1 MRITVEYL
9 NMLQSRI
16 DMVAN
21 NLANVSTPGFKE
33 SLLSVEE
40 SYDLQERSNTVAQYG
55 GVMPGAENAQVL
67 NRNLYVG
74 KRIDFSQGSLAET
87 GNPLDMAI
95 NGEGF
100 FQVRTPGGN
109 LGYTRA
115 GMFSTDRDGNLVNNE
130 GMKVEPAIRI
140 PATISKISINSDGTV
155 LGVLMKG
162 TEEEADGFGGF
173 DGLGDLEEEAEQQTI
188 EIGRISLYK
197 FANPDGLEQI
207 GHNIYLPTAAS
218 GEGIPGTPG
227 AEGYGEIRAG
237 MIEKA
242 NTDLTKAIA
251 SLIEAQRAYQF
262 DLRIAKNQDE
272 MTQMAIM
279 MRG

>member
-33 SLLSVEE
+33 SLLSIEE

-55 GVMPGAENAQVL
+55 GVMPGAENAEIL

-140 PATISKISINSDGTV
+140 PATISKININSDGAV

-162 TEEEADGFGGF
+162 TEEGADGFDGF
-173 DGLGDLEEEAEQQTI
+173 GDLEEEAEEQTI

-197 FANPDGLEQI
+197 FANPDGLEQM

-227 AEGYGEIRAG
+227 AEGYGEIKAG